1 MDVIAEL
8 AEVYPQLYLDP
19 ERNDTEAYRAIVLR
33 GDRPES
39 KDLSHFVMDPRD
51 RTEYIK
57 TPAGTAQVTTLY
69 TRRDFEVFV
78 RCMMAAKDGPDKE
91 IPATMG
97 ASTLI
102 TFNWQKIRAREE
114 NYKDMIILLSR
125 GPYSNVP
132 ASDAGLVLGK
142 DIGEEEWLDI
152 SDDIRKYHEL
162 THFVCRTLYPDMIDA
177 VWDELVADAAG
188 IYAAL
193 GRYDRGLE
201 ELFLGIKDGRY
212 AGGRLENYLNED
224 EDIESLVT
232 GICTVLSEFE
242 KIAEEDSGRDV
253 FELILVLEDKKDCF
267 NIRETAEKNSL

>member
-132 ASDAGLVLGK
+132 ASDAGLVLGR

-242 KIAEEDSGRDV
+242 KIAEKDSGRDV